1 MRLDDFR
8 RAALAL
14 ALAVAS
20 GCPAPAVAGDIHG
33 RLRVPRRAPEGVVAR
48 SRPSA
53 RDAVISLDRVPDKLE
68 RRFTRDSLV
77 AARRDSIAARI
88 VIWNGGYHPRVLA
101 VASGTTVTFVNQ
113 DHVYQNA
120 FSRYPPQPF
129 DLGRFAPRQHR
140 TIRIEQP
147 GRVDYYCDIDP
158 DMSGIVMVMPHH
170 VFVQP
175 DAGGRFR
182 LEKLPA
188 GRYLLRVWHPEFGS
202 LEREI
207 DVYMWGRVKLDLA
220 Y

>member
-1 MRLDDFR
+1 MRLEALR

-14 ALAVAS
+14 AVGVAW
-20 GCPAPAVAGDIHG
+20 GFPAPALAGDIHG
-33 RLRVPRRAPEGVVAR
+33 RLRVPRRAPDGVVAR
-48 SRPSA
+48 SHPSP
-53 RDAVISLDRVPDKLE
+53 RDAVVSIDRIPDRLE
-68 RRFTRDSLV
+68 RRFTRDSLA
-77 AARRDSIAARI
+77 AARRDSIAARV

-113 DHVYQNA
+113 DRVYMNA
-120 FSRYPPQPF
+120 FSRYPAQPF

-140 TIRIEQP
+140 TVRIEHP

-175 DAGGRFR
+175 DASGRFR

-188 GRYLLRVWHPEFGS
+188 GHYRVRVWHPEFGS
-202 LEREI
+202 FEREVE
-207 DVYMWGRVKLDLA
+207 VYMWGRVKLDLA